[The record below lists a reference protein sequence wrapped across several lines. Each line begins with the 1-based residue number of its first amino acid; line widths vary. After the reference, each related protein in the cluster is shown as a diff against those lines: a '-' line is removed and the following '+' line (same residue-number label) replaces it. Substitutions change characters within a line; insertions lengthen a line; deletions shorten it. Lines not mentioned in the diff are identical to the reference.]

1 MSAYVNKRHTP
12 LLKND
17 CAPMHHEPEAKK
29 GRDSHKIARL
39 RHAKH
44 MEVDKHQASLS
55 RPGSNI
61 VSCPLGD
68 SQPLIPA
75 HISHPYSSP
84 SAHFP
89 APQNY
94 ICSNPPFAKPQPST
108 IHHGS
113 LQSTPHHPSAIHQ
126 SSTPRRVG
134 PPSPPTK
141 QPNHVTPLPVPSLT
155 QPPSHK
161 PVAASMRRLLHAS
174 AMASAARPRFAPLKK
189 GAPPTT
195 APKLQGIVFDM
206 DGTLW

>member
-1 MSAYVNKRHTP
+1 MAAWPTWVQQQDDLVRACLSLFGVMSAYVNKRHTP

-39 RHAKH
+39 HHTKH
-44 MEVDKHQASLS
+44 TEVDKHQASLS
-55 RPGSNI
+55 RPDSNI

-75 HISHPYSSP
+75 HISHPYSPP

-89 APQNY
+89 ARQNY
-94 ICSNPPFAKPQPST
+94 IYSNPPFAKPQPST

-113 LQSTPHHPSAIHQ
+113 LQSTPHHPSAIHR

-134 PPSPPTK
+134 PPHL
-141 QPNHVTPLPVPSLT
+141 QPSSQTTSRPCQSRASLNHHHINP
-155 QPPSHK
+155 
-161 PVAASMRRLLHAS
+161 
-174 AMASAARPRFAPLKK
+174 
-189 GAPPTT
+189 
-195 APKLQGIVFDM
+195 
-206 DGTLW
+206 